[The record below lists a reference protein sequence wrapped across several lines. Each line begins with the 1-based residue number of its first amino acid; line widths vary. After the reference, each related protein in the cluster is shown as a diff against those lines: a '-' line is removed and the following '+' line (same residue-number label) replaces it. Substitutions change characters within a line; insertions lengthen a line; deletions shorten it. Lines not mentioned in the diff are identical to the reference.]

1 LDERVEIGV
10 RMLTR
15 HAPAKVNL
23 FLRILAQ
30 EQSGF
35 HQLETLFASVDFGDS
50 ITLEEASS
58 GVSFET
64 DGLPTGPPEKNL
76 VYRAAKAFLEKG
88 GVGGG
93 VEIHLKKRIPLGAG
107 LGGGSSDAGATLL
120 ALQTLFPGA
129 VEETQLLE
137 LAGMLGSD
145 VPFFLS
151 PSPLALAWG
160 RGDRILPLPPLPPA
174 PVVLALPPIGV
185 RTPDAYRVL
194 AQERAKGSAH
204 PPTRLLPPGAFSSW
218 EKIGCLAG
226 NDFQELVFRQYPL
239 LKEIGAGI
247 RDSGPLFS
255 LLSGSG
261 AALFGV
267 YEDEKAAFQAKE
279 DLGDRFPN
287 TRFILTWTRYPAPGP
302 GGMEGG

>member
-1 LDERVEIGV
+1 
-10 RMLTR
+10 MLKR

-35 HQLETLFASVDFGDS
+35 HQLETLFASVDFGDT
-50 ITLEEASS
+50 ITLQEASS
-58 GVSFET
+58 GLVLET
-64 DGLPTGPPEKNL
+64 DGLPTGPQEKNL

-88 GVGGG
+88 RVGGG
-93 VEIHLKKRIPLGAG
+93 VEIHLRKRIPLGAG

-120 ALQTLFPGA
+120 ALQNLFPGA
-129 VEETQLLE
+129 VGETQLLE
-137 LAGMLGSD
+137 LAGALGSD

-194 AQERAKGSAH
+194 AQERAKASPQPSA
-204 PPTRLLPPGAFSSW
+204 RLLPPDAFSSW
-218 EKIGCLAG
+218 AKVGSLAE

-239 LKEIGAGI
+239 LTEIGAAI

-267 YEDEKAAFQAKE
+267 YGDERGARQAKD
-279 DLGDRFPN
+279 DLGGRFPN
-287 TRFILTWTRYPAPGP
+287 TRFILTWTSFPS
-302 GGMEGG
+302 GGSGVMEGG

>member
-1 LDERVEIGV
+1 
-10 RMLTR
+10 MLKR

-30 EQSGF
+30 EKSGF
-35 HQLETLFASVDFGDS
+35 HQLETLFASVDFGDT

-58 GVSFET
+58 GVSLEI
-64 DGLPTGPPEKNL
+64 DGLPTGPVEKNL
-76 VYRAAKAFLEKG
+76 VYRAAKGFFQEA
-88 GVGGG
+88 GVGRG

-129 VEETQLLE
+129 LGDARLLE
-137 LAGMLGSD
+137 LAGSLGSD

-151 PSPLALAWG
+151 TSPLALAWG

-194 AQERAKGSAH
+194 AQERGKVPARRF
-204 PPTRLLPPGAFSSW
+204 TRLLPPDAFSSW
-218 EKIGCLAG
+218 EGVGLLAE
-226 NDFQELVFRQYPL
+226 NDFQDLVFKVHPL
-239 LKEIGAGI
+239 LGGIGDAF

-261 AALFGV
+261 AALFGL
-267 YEDEKAAFQAKE
+267 YEDEETAARAKE
-279 DLGDRFPN
+279 ELGDRFPS
-287 TRFILTWTRYPAPGP
+287 TQFILTWTGSPSVGP
-302 GGMEGG
+302 RERAGG